1 MSSAAIIIFL
11 SAAILVSGGAP
22 LASAGR
28 AVEVLRGDGSP
39 WCKLPD
45 LPDPRY
51 WHSQAQI

>member
-1 MSSAAIIIFL
+1 MSR
-11 SAAILVSGGAP
+11 AAILVSGGAP

-45 LPDPRY
+45 LPDTRY
-51 WHSQAQI
+51 WHSQA